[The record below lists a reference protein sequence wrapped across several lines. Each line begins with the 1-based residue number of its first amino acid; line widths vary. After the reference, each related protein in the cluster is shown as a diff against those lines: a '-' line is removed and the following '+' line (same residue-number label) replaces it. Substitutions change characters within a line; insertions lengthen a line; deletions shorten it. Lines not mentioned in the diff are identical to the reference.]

1 MKKGFSERIKSDE
14 RILGDG
20 NFVEEVLQQAREHLE
35 SRYRLSVAGMDIEG
49 VVTRVGEVLDVDAG
63 MVWKKGKY
71 PDVVRAGSLFCYWAV
86 RELGI
91 SNTAVAGHLGLTQ
104 PAVSIAV
111 RRGEK
116 LAEDL
121 NLKLIEG

>member
-1 MKKGFSERIKSDE
+1 M
-14 RILGDG
+14 L
-20 NFVEEVLQQAREHLE
+20 LE
-35 SRYRLSVAGMDIEG
+35 PFITSYSGG
-49 VVTRVGEVLDVDAG
+49 WNG
-63 MVWKKGKY
+63 GKY
-71 PDVVRAGSLFCYWAV
+71 SATTKTGTIVVRARSLFCYWAV

-91 SNTAVAGHLGLTQ
+91 SNRAVAGHLGLTQ